1 MSTLPNILP
10 AAKAGSVNDGGEM
23 IFPGAAQKNGEA
35 FDRLMSRALSPS
47 SNEANA
53 PLETSE
59 PEKNAAEDFLLRAEN
74 SKPSVLASGKN
85 RAKTTD
91 GNLADSKNSSAA
103 ATDVAAITPENL
115 LIQTVTPVLPQAEVS
130 VADAKIAAGKSEEIL
145 TLLPEVKNQI
155 QPATKSVPTVKADSQ
170 EKIAAAVAALAAEK
184 TNSTDSKISEPTA
197 TNPQVAPAAQKI
209 SGDLTKPMLA
219 EKSFVTSAQTEFFT
233 SPDLKE
239 KIVAQTESEVN
250 GTPVAKQDAT
260 MNKTE
265 KPDKTASLTGK
276 ILPGVGDSGA
286 RENNLPSRE
295 NFSAAVLARAGQNAA
310 NVTANSSA
318 SNNASDAAPVSTAAA
333 NAIVSGN
340 LAEVRS
346 RALERAQ
353 DIIVLH
359 ADRLSES
366 GNASLQVVIK
376 PGAGTQLSL
385 ELRQRG
391 DGVEAQAVLQ
401 RGDFNH
407 LNQQWPAL
415 QQQLEQRG
423 IRLAPLIADGS
434 FAGGGE
440 NNFQHNKNQPA
451 EPDLFPAGIFAGT
464 ATAGSVAQAV
474 ADAGTHRGWE
484 SWA

>member
-1 MSTLPNILP
+1 MQTLPNILP
-10 AAKAGSVNDGGEM
+10 AANADSLNSGGAM
-23 IFPGAAQKNGEA
+23 TFPGPVKKNDEA
-35 FDRLMSRALSPS
+35 FDCFVTRALSLS
-47 SNEANA
+47 SNNANIPVEQIA
-53 PLETSE
+53 LK
-59 PEKNAAEDFLLRAEN
+59 KNVAQNFLLPPEN
-74 SKPSVLASGKN
+74 SKPSAPASGKN
-85 RAKTTD
+85 RTKMTD
-91 GNLADSKNSSAA
+91 GNSAASKNSSAA
-103 ATDVAAITPENL
+103 ATDVAAINSENV
-115 LIQTVTPVLPQAEVS
+115 LIQIVAPVLPQAEVS
-130 VADAKIAAGKSEEIL
+130 VADAKIAAGKFGEIL
-145 TLLPEVKNQI
+145 TASPEVKNQG
-155 QPATKSVPTVKADSQ
+155 QSATKINPAVKTDDQ
-170 EKIAAAVAALAAEK
+170 GKIATAVEALAVGK

-209 SGDLTKPMLA
+209 SGDLTNPMLA
-219 EKSFVTSAQTEFFT
+219 DKSSVPSAQTEF
-233 SPDLKE
+233 SSPPDLRE
-239 KIVAQTESEVN
+239 KIATQTEPEVN

-265 KPDKTASLTGK
+265 KPDKTARLTGK
-276 ILPGVGDSGA
+276 ILPGAGDSVE

-295 NFSAAVLARAGQNAA
+295 NFSAAALSRAGQMAA

-318 SNNASDAAPVSTAAA
+318 SNNANDAAPVSAAAA
-333 NAIVSGN
+333 NAILNGN
-340 LAEVRS
+340 LSEVRS

-423 IRLAPLIADGS
+423 IRLAPLIDDGN

-440 NNFQHNKNQPA
+440 NNFQHNQNQSA
-451 EPDLFPAGIFAGT
+451 ESDLFPAGAFAEVALASPFAPS
-464 ATAGSVAQAV
+464 ATH
-474 ADAGTHRGWE
+474 AGTHRGWE